1 MYYSYSENKGADQ
14 LRGHYVFAYVKCCFS
29 HDVACFYLF
38 IYLFIYIR
46 KNAVFLM
53 MWLVFIYLFIYLFI
67 YIRKK
72 KCSDQILITNHLS
85 DINWFVC
92 VQMRLMLQSCQDGA
106 TTSLVL
112 TTTQESQCVLFNDQI
127 RCRQWVSNPGALDSE
142 PDALPLRHRAPL
154 ASTGTKCRRKNN
166 IYKAIFFL
174 HFSSNSSYKFFLFIE
189 NTGSLYSAN
198 DGFKQKLN

>member
-1 MYYSYSENKGADQ
+1 M
-14 LRGHYVFAYVKCCFS
+14 LRS
-29 HDVACFYLF
+29 
-38 IYLFIYIR
+38 
-46 KNAVFLM
+46 N
-53 MWLVFIYLFIYLFI
+53 
-67 YIRKK
+67 
-72 KCSDQILITNHLS
+72 ILITNHLS

-112 TTTQESQCVLFNDQI
+112 TINQESQCVLFNDQI
-127 RCRQWVSNPGALDSE
+127 RCRQWGSNLGALDSE

-174 HFSSNSSYKFFLFIE
+174 ISLRILLISLLFYLEKTLDPFIRLMKVLNKSLINSLTSIASPEL
-189 NTGSLYSAN
+189 SLYRN
-198 DGFKQKLN
+198 FKYVQTQACK

>member
-1 MYYSYSENKGADQ
+1 MMWF
-14 LRGHYVFAYVKCCFS
+14 V
-29 HDVACFYLF
+29 F

-46 KNAVFLM
+46 N
-53 MWLVFIYLFIYLFI
+53 
-67 YIRKK
+67 

-112 TTTQESQCVLFNDQI
+112 TTNQESQCVLFNDQI
-127 RCRQWVSNPGALDSE
+127 RCRQWGSNPGALDSE

-154 ASTGTKCRRKNN
+154 TSTGTECRRKNN
-166 IYKAIFFL
+166 IYRAIFFL
-174 HFSSNSSYKFFLFIE
+174 HFSSNSSYKSSFYLEKTLDPFIRLME
-189 NTGSLYSAN
+189 VLNKSLINSLISI
-198 DGFKQKLN
+198 FSPE

>member
-1 MYYSYSENKGADQ
+1 M
-14 LRGHYVFAYVKCCFS
+14 
-29 HDVACFYLF
+29 ACFYLF
-38 IYLFIYIR
+38 IYLFFE

-53 MWLVFIYLFIYLFI
+53 MWLVFIYLFNLYS
-67 YIRKK
+67 KK
-72 KCSDQILITNHLS
+72 KCSDQILITYHLS

-92 VQMRLMLQSCQDGA
+92 VQMRLMLQSCKDGA

-112 TTTQESQCVLFNDQI
+112 TTNQESQCLLFNDQI
-127 RCRQWVSNPGALDSE
+127 RCRQWGSNPGALDSE

-154 ASTGTKCRRKNN
+154 ASTGTECRRKNN
-166 IYKAIFFL
+166 IYKAIFFF

-198 DGFKQKLN
+198 EGFKQKLIN